1 MENNKFNTI
10 ITDKLRQKLNNSFN
24 YFMSNFMKNL
34 TNPIGL
40 LVLIC
45 LILLLNSSCKDA
57 LGLDPNI
64 KQTSLKDK
72 ANIVRDTIYLYPGSL
87 DDSTYIVIIR
97 YQNEKDSLQKIIDS
111 LRSFYYPKLNPNVVN
126 IDSNIFTETLFYKNL
141 NGFEQ
146 KKQFKWNFNTKLLN
160 IRLDTLENWPVAT
173 INYNLTENINQKIVF
188 DNKEYFIKSF
198 KVNTFRMGLLQ
209 VKDLYSN
216 DVNNLNNYEMIVEDI
231 NGNIYKNPDFINK
244 LRIWFSEMNINR
256 LDQKIVKHSFVVNF
270 EAIVAGT
277 ETKTVFRGATYVN
290 YY

>member
-1 MENNKFNTI
+1 LENNKFNTI

-40 LVLIC
+40 LVVIC

>member
-40 LVLIC
+40 LVVIC

>member
-1 MENNKFNTI
+1 
-10 ITDKLRQKLNNSFN
+10 
-24 YFMSNFMKNL
+24 
-34 TNPIGL
+34 
-40 LVLIC
+40 
-45 LILLLNSSCKDA
+45 
-57 LGLDPNI
+57 
-64 KQTSLKDK
+64 
-72 ANIVRDTIYLYPGSL
+72 
-87 DDSTYIVIIR
+87 
-97 YQNEKDSLQKIIDS
+97 
-111 LRSFYYPKLNPNVVN
+111 
-126 IDSNIFTETLFYKNL
+126 
-141 NGFEQ
+141 
-146 KKQFKWNFNTKLLN
+146 
-160 IRLDTLENWPVAT
+160 LDTLENWPVAT